1 MQGNWQRWKFY
12 RVFFGAAVTKQ
23 TVIPAKSSVASSALP
38 LKPQVTTTIAV
49 FVTQPLPLLSHATF
63 ERQERLPALSKP
75 KLGAGRRGPATAGRG
90 SYGGAAPCAATK
102 TPPAFSPKCTTVRP
116 FF

>member
-1 MQGNWQRWKFY
+1 M
-12 RVFFGAAVTKQ
+12 
-23 TVIPAKSSVASSALP
+23 PAKSSVASSALP

-49 FVTQPLPLLSHATF
+49 VRVTQPLLLLSHATF
-63 ERQERLPALSKP
+63 ERQEERLPALSKP

-102 TPPAFSPKCTTVRP
+102 TPPDFSP
-116 FF
+116 

>member
-1 MQGNWQRWKFY
+1 M
-12 RVFFGAAVTKQ
+12 
-23 TVIPAKSSVASSALP
+23 PAKSSVASSALP

-49 FVTQPLPLLSHATF
+49 VRVTQPLLLLSHATF
-63 ERQERLPALSKP
+63 ESAERLPALSKP

-102 TPPAFSPKCTTVRP
+102 TPPDFST
-116 FF
+116 